1 LCNKRAF
8 FWPFAV
14 SHPYFSEIDLLRKY
28 GKYDVGL
35 NPRYYYL
42 DG

>member
-1 LCNKRAF
+1 MIETRSTIKGVT
-8 FWPFAV
+8 PV
-14 SHPYFSEIDLLRKY
+14 FSEIDLLRKY
-28 GKYDVGL
+28 EKYDVGL